1 MRGLLKRRTH
11 SPPSPTTEVIN
22 QLEKGFS
29 MAIHELAIKSKE
41 NHDLRLALERKK
53 QKRQRLTNKLPH
65 TGSLTVEDDREAV
78 RMLEEGVRLAV
89 RMVPGRPLS
98 LDHVHHQHAVSAMP
112 WGIGEINAHSV
123 LDKYFL

>member
-1 MRGLLKRRTH
+1 MELMRGLLKRCTH

-53 QKRQRLTNKLPH
+53 RKRQRLTKRLPN
-65 TGSLTVEDDREAV
+65 TGSLT
-78 RMLEEGVRLAV
+78 MEEGREMVRALV
-89 RMVPGRPLS
+89 EGGRAGGQDNPAEAS
-98 LDHVHHQHAVSAMP
+98 QPRQRAPPTCSECHVVGHRRNQCP
-112 WGIGEINAHSV
+112 QRPR
-123 LDKYFL
+123 